1 LDKKKFNTVEKCK
14 KHLFNNYSEKFK
26 CYKCNGIYF
35 YKGFEFAKICK
46 SCKSKTYITQ
56 NTIFHNVRFGIVKAF
71 EITIDYHNSN
81 YTLKSNEVSK
91 NYDITQKTAW
101 YFLDKI
107 RKNKEYIEVLFANKT
122 KLQITNEEKLRLFS
136 EKYVNEMNEMHLK

>member
-1 LDKKKFNTVEKCK
+1 MDKKKFNTVEKCK
-14 KHLFNNYSEKFK
+14 KHLFNNNSEKFI
-26 CYKCNGIYF
+26 CHKCNGIIF
-35 YKGFEFAKICK
+35 YNGFEFAKICK

-71 EITIDYHNSN
+71 EIAIDYHNSN
-81 YTLKSNEVSK
+81 YTLKCIEVSK

-107 RKNKEYIEVLFANKT
+107 RNNKEFIEVLFANKT
-122 KLQITNEEKLRLFS
+122 KSQLTNEEKLRLFL
-136 EKYVNEMNEMHLK
+136 EKSM